1 MPHGFIRAMRAM
13 LHATIAMFP
22 MRTSPVSTSS
32 KQPMVLTKFVTHL
45 ERQAPRPG
53 EAANQ
58 VIMNNCIRC
67 HTDLNTTLVNTGKVD
82 YMMTAVGE
90 GKVCWDCHRNVP
102 HGGRSNLAATPDA
115 KVPLPD
121 SPVPSWLQKMLK

>member
-1 MPHGFIRAMRAM
+1 VPHENVARKYFFK
-13 LHATIAMFP
+13 ATDGLNH
-22 MRTSPVSTSS
+22 VS
-32 KQPMVLTKFVTHL
+32 KFVTNR

-121 SPVPSWLQKMLK
+121 SPVPNWLQKMLK